1 MKFELPPAL
10 ELPIPA
16 GVSEEQLRDFLRSVW
31 VTDASPQEMLAY
43 GEQDFKRFVYTY
55 GLVKDLKGQCLELGA
70 NPYFTTMLLQQF
82 TDLDLVLANYF
93 GSSVQNAR
101 VIQEVKYRDF
111 ISGQESLV
119 CFESHHF
126 NIESERFP
134 FEDSSFDVVI
144 FCEII
149 EHLLMDSATVLREIK
164 RVLKPNGKLVLSTP
178 NVARLENVLRIIAGV
193 NIYDP
198 YSGNGP
204 YGRHNREYTKH
215 ELFSLLDYLG
225 FTLEIL
231 FSADVHAGI
240 PNEIQIP
247 EPIQA
252 ALLSNPMRL
261 FDLGEYIFIRAVSD
275 RPAREKKPD
284 FLYRSYPPEQVEA
297 SS

>member
-1 MKFELPPAL
+1 MSFELPA
-10 ELPIPA
+10 PIPLPLPEGA
-16 GVSEEQLRDFLRSVW
+16 SEEQLREFLRSVW
-31 VTDASPQEMLAY
+31 VTDASPEEMLAY

-55 GLVKDLKGQCLELGA
+55 GLAKDLQGKCLELGA
-70 NPYFTTMLLQQF
+70 NPYFTTMLLKQF
-82 TDLDLVLANYF
+82 TNLELVLANYF
-93 GSSVQNAR
+93 GPTVQGAK
-101 VIQEVKYRDF
+101 VTQEVKYRDF
-111 ISGQESLV
+111 VSGQESLV

-126 NIESERFP
+126 NTENDPFP
-134 FEDSSFDVVI
+134 FESSSFDVVV

-149 EHLLMDSATVLREIK
+149 EHLLMDPAAVLREIK
-164 RVLKPNGKLVLSTP
+164 RVLKPNGKLILSTP
-178 NVARLENVLRIIAGV
+178 NVARLENVLRLAVGA

-198 YSGNGP
+198 YSGHGP

-240 PNEIQIP
+240 PEEIEIP

-284 FLYRSYPPEQVEA
+284 FLYRSYPPEQLETTP
-297 SS
+297 

>member
-1 MKFELPPAL
+1 MSFELPA
-10 ELPIPA
+10 PIPLPLPEGA
-16 GVSEEQLRDFLRSVW
+16 SEEQLREFLRSVW
-31 VTDASPQEMLAY
+31 VTDASPEEMLAY

-55 GLVKDLKGQCLELGA
+55 GLAKDLQGKCLELGA
-70 NPYFTTMLLQQF
+70 NPYFTTMLLKQF
-82 TDLDLVLANYF
+82 TNLELVLANYF
-93 GSSVQNAR
+93 GPTVQGAK
-101 VIQEVKYRDF
+101 VTQEVKYRDF
-111 ISGQESLV
+111 VSGHESLV

-126 NIESERFP
+126 NTENDPFP
-134 FEDSSFDVVI
+134 FEVSSFDVVV

-149 EHLLMDSATVLREIK
+149 EHLLMDPVAVLREIK
-164 RVLKPNGKLVLSTP
+164 RVLKPNGKLILSTP
-178 NVARLENVLRIIAGV
+178 NVARLENVLRLAVGA

-198 YSGNGP
+198 YSGHGP

-240 PNEIQIP
+240 PEEIEIP

-275 RPAREKKPD
+275 RPAREKKPE
-284 FLYRSYPPEQVEA
+284 FLYRSYPPEQLETTP
-297 SS
+297 